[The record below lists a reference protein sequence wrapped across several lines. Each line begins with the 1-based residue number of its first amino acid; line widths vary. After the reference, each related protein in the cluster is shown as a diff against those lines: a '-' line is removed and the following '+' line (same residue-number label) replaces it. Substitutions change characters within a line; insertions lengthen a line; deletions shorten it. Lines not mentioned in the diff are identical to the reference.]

1 MLAFSDRPD
10 FLAEM
15 ADQLIVHPQVDE
27 MIGHLSSVLSS
38 IHYADPATFRRRA
51 LLAIE
56 SGGIQIIQAAATNL
70 RVFEGATEEDIA
82 VIQAYGGYPD
92 PVAKRGAIFAS
103 AYMGKFID
111 LQQNLKDAVL
121 SIHTDGDKSVAADL
135 VDAFGPYGVPLTMLT
150 REEAAAVAA
159 EFLLVR
165 DWEFDQGA
173 IPRFLGHLAG
183 LFPDETY
190 DLLARRIELNA
201 EARENNRPSF
211 QTLGLV
217 HGSISFGSVPAEKRL
232 GLAQDCIHRLMRS
245 VSRDELAELFWDLAG
260 YDEPAIQLIVNSA
273 PGADE
278 LGVRNLATLIE
289 KAVPRL
295 AFTHPGFARSL
306 LQQFT
311 GAHRELLV
319 DAFAHQAR
327 HFGGGVF
334 AGDIEAHMAQ
344 QGRQFADQTA
354 AFPDEPGLND
364 LARALRRFT

>member
-92 PVAKRGAIFAS
+92 PVAKRGAIFAI

-111 LQQNLKDAVL
+111 LRQNLKDAVL

-260 YDEPAIQLIVNSA
+260 YDEPALQLIVNSA